1 MTKIKNKLTSSDHS
15 FAYHHG
21 IYLLASNPPNQK
33 LADFTFENDENSL
46 KKFILA
52 LYFKY
57 YKLIVFVLNTPFIL
71 KYECYHT
78 DYFVYYF
85 IQIVKRCQ
93 TMSND

>member
-1 MTKIKNKLTSSDHS
+1 MAYTYLPTTHQIKS
-15 FAYHHG
+15 
-21 IYLLASNPPNQK
+21 LLILHLK
-33 LADFTFENDENSL
+33 KWRKFIK

-71 KYECYHT
+71 KYKCYHT